1 MSSRKVSRVLIM
13 LEYGPDDPAN
23 GEVFDLTALCSEMA
37 LGARYSASLG
47 VRIEAQRT
55 YRPPPDVHHEL
66 SISFSGDA
74 GNWVHGATHLDDVVN
89 AAMPDG
95 ERVQAIKAK
104 AARCSKKAEDLTRDA
119 MAAKLEQVAAIRHQH
134 PIARVESAPIAQ
146 LTTSDA
152 STT

>member
-37 LGARYSASLG
+37 RGALYSAHIGLR
-47 VRIEAQRT
+47 VRADRT
-55 YRPPPDVHHEL
+55 YLPAPAPHHDL
-66 SISFSGDA
+66 SISFDGNA

-104 AARCSKKAEDLTRDA
+104 AARCSKKAEDLARDA

-146 LTTSDA
+146 LITSD
-152 STT
+152 STTT